1 MFQPQGEQSMKPL
14 LLRYATPFIAGLFLV
29 SLISGIALFFHVG
42 NALFHE
48 MHEWLSMVLILPFV
62 LHLWKNWRSLA
73 AYLTKAPM
81 AIALVA
87 SVVIA
92 APFASGRGEAGGGG
106 PPQIAVA
113 RALTKNSP
121 AQLAPLLG
129 VPAEQLVSR
138 LVESGF
144 AAASVDLPLNQ
155 IAVRSAKGE
164 QELMSVLAMTVR
176 QLP

>member
-1 MFQPQGEQSMKPL
+1 MKPL

-29 SLISGIALFFHVG
+29 SLISGIALFFHIA
-42 NALFHE
+42 NAVFHE
-48 MHEWLSMVLILPFV
+48 MHEWLSVVLILPFS

-73 AYLTKAPM
+73 AYLMTAPM
-81 AIALVA
+81 AVALVA

-92 APFASGRGEAGGGG
+92 APFAFGRGEAGGSG
-106 PPQIAVA
+106 PQQITVA

-121 AQLAPLLG
+121 AQLAPVLG

-144 AAASVDLPLNQ
+144 AAASVDLPLSQ
-155 IAVRSAKGE
+155 IAVQSAKGE
-164 QELMSVLAMTVR
+164 QDLMSVLATTVR